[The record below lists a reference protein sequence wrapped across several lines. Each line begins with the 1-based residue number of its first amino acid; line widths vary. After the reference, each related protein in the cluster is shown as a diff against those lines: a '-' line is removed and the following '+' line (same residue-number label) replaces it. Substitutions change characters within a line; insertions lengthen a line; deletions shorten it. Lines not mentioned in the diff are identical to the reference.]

1 MPEIK
6 KLEDLDWLKN
16 FSEENSYDFSF
27 DLFKTFSNSKEEIE
41 KFWDMFS
48 DFYYITCP
56 AFTETITNE
65 KIYLK
70 YIKF

>member
-41 KFWDMFS
+41 KF
-48 DFYYITCP
+48 
-56 AFTETITNE
+56 
-65 KIYLK
+65 
-70 YIKF
+70 